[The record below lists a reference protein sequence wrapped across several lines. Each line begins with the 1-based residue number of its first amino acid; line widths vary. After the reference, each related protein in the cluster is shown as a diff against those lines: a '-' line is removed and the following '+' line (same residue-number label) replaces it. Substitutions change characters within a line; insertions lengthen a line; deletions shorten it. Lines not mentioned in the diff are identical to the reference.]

1 MKIYRTGF
9 YSGQESSEGFE
20 FFTSKSK
27 ADKALTD
34 WKKKAGDDFD
44 ERSSV
49 DVFDT
54 NISAKGIIDILN
66 EVASQPQNG

>member
-9 YSGQESSEGFE
+9 YSNQENSQGFE
-20 FFTSKSK
+20 FFTSKTK
-27 ADKALTD
+27 AEKALND
-34 WKKKAGDDFD
+34 WKKNLGDDFD

-54 NISAKGIIDILN
+54 SISAKGIIDILN
-66 EVASQPQNG
+66 QVASQPQNG